1 MPKRD
6 LKELNA
12 EIEAKTKQVDDL
24 FDAGDKRGEEGGNTK
39 DEIDRI
45 KALNRELEELTKEA
59 SELKEME
66 DIKAAQVERKKVAA
80 TVVGAPAFDGGQAR
94 QEKSHRIEHTYK
106 SIGDELLDDP
116 EFSKWLK
123 SVAGDGRVPS
133 SQAQILSP
141 RVALKGLMA
150 NSMKTLITGTSGWS
164 APSSTS
170 GGALVPID
178 RKPIVDFSY
187 ARELNIRDII
197 TIGETTSDTVEFA
210 RETSVT
216 NAAAPTAEASATGDG
231 SGAKPESGMAFEA
244 ITAPVRTIPH
254 WIPVTNQA
262 LADAAQ
268 LRTYIDNFLRYGIEE
283 KVEDQIIAGSGTGQ
297 NFAGVL
303 NATGTTAQA
312 FATNVLTTTR
322 KGRTKVRITGRAK
335 ATAFVMH
342 PNDWESIDLLQ
353 DNEARY
359 YYGGP
364 AQMGN
369 PRLWGLPVIESEA
382 MTEGFT
388 VVADWRLAILWE
400 RMQTMISMSN
410 AHADF
415 FIRNLVAV
423 LAEYRAAFN
432 LIRPKAF
439 VICDLT
445 A

>member
-1 MPKRD
+1 MPKLT
-6 LKELNA
+6 LKEHVT
-12 EIEAKTKQVDDL
+12 EIEKKSAEVNRL
-24 FDAGDKRGEEGGNTK
+24 FDEGDKRGGENTK

-45 KALNRELEELTKEA
+45 KALNKEIEEHEKEVTELQELEG
-59 SELKEME
+59 
-66 DIKAAQVERKKVAA
+66 IKAAQQERKKAA
-80 TVVGAPAFDGGQAR
+80 STVVGGPGFEGQQGR
-94 QEKSHRIEHTYK
+94 QNGTEDRTFK
-106 SIGDELLDDP
+106 SIGEELLSDP
-116 EFSKWLK
+116 DFSKWLK

-133 SQAQILSP
+133 SAAQIQSP
-141 RVALKGLMA
+141 RIALKSMWG
-150 NSMKTLITGTSGWS
+150 NSVKTLITGASGWS
-164 APSSTS
+164 APTSIS
-170 GGALVPID
+170 GGALVGID

-187 ARELNIRDII
+187 ARPLNVRDLI
-197 TIGETTSDTVEFA
+197 TVGETGSDTVEFA

-216 NAAAPTAEASATGDG
+216 NAAAPTAEATAAGDS
-231 SGAKPESGMAFEA
+231 SGAKPESAMAWEA
-244 ITAPVRTIPH
+244 VTAPVRTIPH

-283 KVEDQIIAGSGTGQ
+283 EVEDQIIAGTGAGQ
-297 NFAGVL
+297 NFGGVL

-322 KGRTKVRITGRAK
+322 KGRTKVRVTGRATP
-335 ATAFVMH
+335 TAFVMH
-342 PNDWESIDLLQ
+342 PNDWEAIDLLQ
-353 DNEARY
+353 DNEGRY

-364 AQMGN
+364 SVMGN
-369 PRLWGLPVIESEA
+369 PRLWGLPVVESEA

-400 RMQTMISMSN
+400 RMQTVISMSN
-410 AHADF
+410 SHADF

-423 LAEYRAAFN
+423 LAEYRAAFA